1 MKAFEP
7 DYQNIVKAA
16 RNEEVSRIP
25 LYEHIVSFGKIGEII
40 GKDLNAL
47 FQGDDADLDEFFHD
61 YCLFFK
67 DNGYDVVPFEC
78 CIGPVMPGSGA
89 LGDSRVDPVIKKMT
103 DFQQY
108 PWEEIPELYFQKN
121 SRYFDA
127 LERQMPQ
134 GMKAVGGVG
143 NGVFECVQ
151 ELVGYQNLC
160 YLSVDDEEL
169 YAGLF
174 NQVGKIS
181 LVIWKRFMERYHDLY
196 CVLRFGDDLGYKSTT
211 LLSPND
217 TRTHIIP
224 KYKPVIDLVH
234 SYHKPFLLHSCGKIF
249 DVMPDLLAAGIDAKH
264 SNEDQIAPFPEWV
277 RRYGDKIGNFGG
289 IDVDVVCN
297 YGKEELREYIADI
310 FRQCR
315 GHGGFAFGTGNSIP
329 DYVPAEGYMNMIEI
343 ARELRGDYK

>member
-1 MKAFEP
+1 M
-7 DYQNIVKAA
+7 
-16 RNEEVSRIP
+16 
-25 LYEHIVSFGKIGEII
+25 
-40 GKDLNAL
+40 
-47 FQGDDADLDEFFHD
+47 
-61 YCLFFK
+61 
-67 DNGYDVVPFEC
+67 
-78 CIGPVMPGSGA
+78 
-89 LGDSRVDPVIKKMT
+89 
-103 DFQQY
+103 
-108 PWEEIPELYFQKN
+108 
-121 SRYFDA
+121 
-127 LERQMPQ
+127 
-134 GMKAVGGVG
+134 
-143 NGVFECVQ
+143 
-151 ELVGYQNLC
+151 
-160 YLSVDDEEL
+160 DDEEL

-297 YGKEELREYIADI
+297 YGKEELREYITDI

-343 ARELRGDYK
+343 ARKLRGDYK

>member
-16 RNEEVSRIP
+16 RNVEVSRIP

-108 PWEEIPELYFQKN
+108 PWEEIPDLYFKKF

-151 ELVGYQNLC
+151 DLVGYQNLC

-169 YAGLF
+169 YAELF
-174 NQVGKIS
+174 NQVGRTC
-181 LVIWKRFMERYHDLY
+181 LAIWKRFMERYHDLY

-289 IDVDVVCN
+289 IDVDAVCN

-343 ARELRGDYK
+343 ARKLRGDYK